1 MLVVVFIRPTL
12 SYVCEVWG
20 FRKNNEIERIHL
32 KFCKIVLNV
41 KSSTSNAGVYGD
53 IGEVPIL
60 YQSLCSY
67 Y

>member
-32 KFCKIVLNV
+32 KFCKHVLNV
-41 KSSTSNAGVYGD
+41 KSSANNVGVYGKFGRFTCY
-53 IGEVPIL
+53 I
-60 YQSLCSY
+60 YF
-67 Y
+67 